1 MQKKEQGFT
10 LIELLVTIGVLAI
23 IASIATPSMTNFRKN
38 QEISEQEKKVKLA
51 LSEARTEARLQ
62 NKPMK
67 VVFSSSGEGA
77 ADTLYVDIDSN
88 KYSFNMKDKNLT
100 FYNNGLVDTGGKP
113 RLCLRISD
121 KKDASRFRVLELSK
135 LGIVSKSTENCTET

>member
-1 MQKKEQGFT
+1 MQKNKGFT
-10 LIELLVTIGVLAI
+10 LIELMVTIGVLAI
-23 IASIATPSMTNFRKN
+23 IASIATPSMTNFKKN
-38 QEISEQEKKVKLA
+38 QEISEQEKKIKLI
-51 LSEARTEARLQ
+51 LSEARMEVRLQ

-67 VVFSSSGEGA
+67 VVFSSPVEGTA
-77 ADTLYVDIDSN
+77 NTLYVDIDSN
-88 KYSFNMKDKNLT
+88 KYNFNMKDKDLT

>member
-1 MQKKEQGFT
+1 MQKNKGFT
-10 LIELLVTIGVLAI
+10 LIELMVTIGVLAI
-23 IASIATPSMTNFRKN
+23 IASIATPSMTNFKKN
-38 QEISEQEKKVKLA
+38 QEISEQEKKIKLT
-51 LSEARTEARLQ
+51 LSEARMEVRLQ

-67 VVFSSSGEGA
+67 VVFSSPVEGTA
-77 ADTLYVDIDSN
+77 NTLYVDIDSN
-88 KYSFNMKDKNLT
+88 KYNFNMKDKELT